1 MVGNFPGD
9 LVVKHLPANAGDM
22 GSITGPGT
30 KILHA
35 LGKLSPCTTITAVAL
50 QQEKPLQWEA
60 HTSQLEGSP
69 SFTTTR
75 EKPSCSHKPA
85 QAKINN
91 TIKKR
96 KRRTH
101 FTVPG
106 LGRGSPGGC
115 VCSESALDIWCW
127 FSDSQDSWVQESREW
142 YPISPNDS
150 SARFLLPV
158 SVTLCSA
165 DLEAFFQR
173 EGCFHQETQ

>member
-9 LVVKHLPANAGDM
+9 LVVKNLPANAGDM
-22 GSITGPGT
+22 GSITGPGA

-50 QQEKPLQWEA
+50 QQEKPLQREA
-60 HTSQLEGSP
+60 LTSQLEGSP

-75 EKPSCSHKPA
+75 EKPSCSHKEPA
-85 QAKINN
+85 QAKMNN

-106 LGRGSPGGC
+106 LGQGAPGGC
-115 VCSESALDIWCW
+115 VFSESALDIWC
-127 FSDSQDSWVQESREW
+127 
-142 YPISPNDS
+142 
-150 SARFLLPV
+150 
-158 SVTLCSA
+158 
-165 DLEAFFQR
+165 
-173 EGCFHQETQ
+173 